1 MLRLGTVLRL
11 GLMAL
16 LLSTLSVTLLV
27 SAETNTKNLQ
37 GSWVKESDEFKIE
50 LDFKGNKLNITL
62 TKGENKVQLDTDY
75 SAGRDKTV
83 FGRIVSIKD
92 DGLQPAT
99 EKGDLF
105 SLAIEVEEGKIVVKE
120 FKGTKTSNDAKR
132 LIEGDYKKK

>member
-1 MLRLGTVLRL
+1 MLRLGTL
-11 GLMAL
+11 AL

-37 GSWVKESDEFKIE
+37 GAWVKEADDFKIE
-50 LDFKGNKLNITL
+50 LDFKGNRLNITL
-62 TKGENKVQLDTDY
+62 AKGESKVQLDTDY

-83 FGRIVSIKD
+83 FARIVSVKEE
-92 DGLQPAT
+92 GLQPKT

-105 SLAIEVEEGKIVVKE
+105 SFAIDVEEGKIVVKE
-120 FKGTKTSNDAKR
+120 LNGSKTSNDAKR

>member
-1 MLRLGTVLRL
+1 MLRIGIL
-11 GLMAL
+11 AL
-16 LLSTLSVTLLV
+16 ILSTLSVSLLG

-37 GSWVKESDEFKIE
+37 GAWVREVDDFKIE

-62 TKGENKVQLDTDY
+62 ARGENKVQLDTDY

-83 FGRIVSIKD
+83 FGRIVNIKE

-120 FKGTKTSNDAKR
+120 LKGSKTSDDAKK

>member
-1 MLRLGTVLRL
+1 MLRFGTL
-11 GLMAL
+11 AL
-16 LLSTLSVTLLV
+16 LLSILSVTLLV

-37 GSWVKESDEFKIE
+37 GAWVKEINDFKIE

-83 FGRIVSIKD
+83 FGRIVSIKE
-92 DGLQPAT
+92 DGIQPAT

-120 FKGTKTSNDAKR
+120 LKGTKTSDDAKK